1 MVVESNT
8 ICIRMSMKFTIV
20 KDSDKSNKQEEVKTL
35 VEQPKW
41 TLEEVALSKSTLDQI
56 DQMVAY
62 IKNRE
67 KLLNDWEFNRFLKT
81 GSALSINFFGVPGTG
96 KSITADAIAHKVGM
110 SIIRANY
117 GELESSFVGGTS
129 DNLASVFK
137 TAEETNSLLF
147 FDEADAV
154 LSRRISNLSQAADH
168 GVNSAKSTL
177 LTLLDKFNGII
188 VFATNLFDNYDE
200 AFLRRILFNIEFLA
214 PDLAM
219 REQLWRFHLS
229 KKVPKEISYQHLANI
244 SDGLCGGDIKN
255 ITIKLG
261 LKLLTEKVK
270 SIDELLVKEEIDKY
284 TEVKIRHKRKPLLA
298 ETPVNGSDKNIME
311 QEFYAN

>member
-1 MVVESNT
+1 MDYE
-8 ICIRMSMKFTIV
+8 IV
-20 KDSDKSNKQEEVKTL
+20 KDSDQSNKEKKAQTL

-41 TLEEVALSKSTLDQI
+41 TIEEVALSKSTVDQI
-56 DQMVAY
+56 DEMVAY
-62 IKNRE
+62 IQNRE
-67 KLLNDWEFNRFLKT
+67 KLLYEWQFNRFLKT
-81 GSALSINFFGVPGTG
+81 GSGLSGNFFGIPGTG
-96 KSITADAIAHKVGM
+96 KSITAEAIAHKLGM

-117 GELESSFVGGTS
+117 GELESSLVGGTS
-129 DNLASVFK
+129 DNLVSVFK

-200 AFLRRILFNIEFLA
+200 AFLRRILFNIEFLP
-214 PDLAM
+214 PDLEM
-219 REQLWRFHLS
+219 RKQLWKFHLS
-229 KKVPKEISYQHLANI
+229 ENVPKQVSYEQLANI

-261 LKLLTEKVK
+261 LKLLTGKVK
-270 SIDELLVKEEIDKY
+270 SIDELLVKEEIERYK
-284 TEVKIRHKRKPLLA
+284 EVKIRHKKKQFLA
-298 ETPVNGSDKNIME
+298 ETSVNESEQNQNIVE
-311 QEFYAN
+311 E

>member
-1 MVVESNT
+1 
-8 ICIRMSMKFTIV
+8 MSMKFTIV
-20 KDSDKSNKQEEVKTL
+20 KDSNKSNKQEEAKTL

-67 KLLNDWEFNRFLKT
+67 KLLKDWEFNRFLKT

-96 KSITADAIAHKVGM
+96 KSITAEAIAHKVGM

-177 LTLLDKFNGII
+177 ITLLDKFNGII

-200 AFLRRILFNIEFLA
+200 AFLRRILFNIEFFIEIL
-214 PDLAM
+214 DILIN
-219 REQLWRFHLS
+219 S
-229 KKVPKEISYQHLANI
+229 ISYY
-244 SDGLCGGDIKN
+244 C
-255 ITIKLG
+255 KLN
-261 LKLLTEKVK
+261 KL
-270 SIDELLVKEEIDKY
+270 SIRL
-284 TEVKIRHKRKPLLA
+284 
-298 ETPVNGSDKNIME
+298 
-311 QEFYAN
+311 

>member
-1 MVVESNT
+1 
-8 ICIRMSMKFTIV
+8 
-20 KDSDKSNKQEEVKTL
+20 
-35 VEQPKW
+35 
-41 TLEEVALSKSTLDQI
+41 
-56 DQMVAY
+56 
-62 IKNRE
+62 
-67 KLLNDWEFNRFLKT
+67 
-81 GSALSINFFGVPGTG
+81 
-96 KSITADAIAHKVGM
+96 M

-129 DNLASVFK
+129 DNLASIFK
-137 TAEETNSLLF
+137 TAEETKSLLF

-229 KKVPKEISYQHLANI
+229 KNVPKEVSYELLADISE
-244 SDGLCGGDIKN
+244 GLCGGDIKN

-261 LKLLTEKVK
+261 LKLLTGKVK
-270 SIDELLVKEEIDKY
+270 SIDEALVKEEIERY
-284 TEVKIRHKRKPLLA
+284 TEVKLRHNRNPVLV
-298 ETPVNGSDKNIME
+298 ETIVN
-311 QEFYAN
+311 